1 MTALLFFSD
10 LWRKSSGLCGSQ
22 GRVGSHYVGIMILH
36 PGTIHKISRETQ
48 YYFFT
53 LHCCIIGDVFYQAKH
68 SHLIRRLFSRNN
80 VFIVQFAKYLISK
93 DFQNQIID
101 RCCACAT
108 VPTKCAISENLSDLI

>member
-1 MTALLFFSD
+1 MYI
-10 LWRKSSGLCGSQ
+10 SGGSQ

-68 SHLIRRLFSRNN
+68 SPILSDAFFFLEIMFLLF
-80 VFIVQFAKYLISK
+80 
-93 DFQNQIID
+93 
-101 RCCACAT
+101 
-108 VPTKCAISENLSDLI
+108 NLSESL